1 MPSPSR
7 GSRSSGSTDQA
18 ALDIVIVSFRSRD
31 LLGRCLR
38 SLELNPGSA
47 PTTVQVVDNASGDGT
62 AELVTREFPEVR
74 LRASDRNVGFAAASN
89 LGIGAGTAPYVLL
102 LNPDTVVE
110 QGCLDRL
117 LAVMDARPEVGISGP
132 RLVREDGEL
141 DHAAKRTFPTP
152 ASALGYFSGMARW
165 SRSDGALAR
174 YTAPGV
180 ASGPVDAVNGAFMLI
195 RRAVL
200 EQIGGL
206 DEGYWMYMEDLDLCY
221 RASRGG
227 WTVWY
232 EPSATATHVKG
243 GSSGRIRG
251 PRLVYAFH
259 YGMYRFYRKHYASE
273 RNPALNLLVYAGI
286 WTRMAATVIVNAVRR
301 AVARVRRA
309 EAS

>member
-1 MPSPSR
+1 MPSASR
-7 GSRSSGSTDQA
+7 GSRSGGSTGQA
-18 ALDIVIVSFRSRD
+18 RLDVVIVSYRSRD
-31 LLGRCLR
+31 LLDRCLR
-38 SLELNPGSA
+38 SLEQNPAGA
-47 PTTVQVVDNASGDGT
+47 PTTVAVIDNASGDGT
-62 AELVTREFPEVR
+62 AELVARDFPEVR
-74 LRASDRNVGFAAASN
+74 LRASDRNLGFAAASN
-89 LGIGAGTAPYVLL
+89 LGVDAGTAPYVLL

-117 LAVMDARPEVGISGP
+117 LALMDERPEVGISGP
-132 RLVREDGEL
+132 RLMREDGEL
-141 DHAAKRTFPTP
+141 DHAAKRSFPTP
-152 ASALGYFSGMARW
+152 ASAFGYFSGMARL
-165 SRSDGALAR
+165 SRGEGALAQ

-180 ASGPVDAVNGAFMLI
+180 VSGPVDAVNGAFMLI
-195 RRAVL
+195 RREML
-200 EQIGGL
+200 EQVGGL

-221 RASRGG
+221 RASRAG

-286 WTRMAATVIVNAVRR
+286 WTRMVATVIVNAVRR